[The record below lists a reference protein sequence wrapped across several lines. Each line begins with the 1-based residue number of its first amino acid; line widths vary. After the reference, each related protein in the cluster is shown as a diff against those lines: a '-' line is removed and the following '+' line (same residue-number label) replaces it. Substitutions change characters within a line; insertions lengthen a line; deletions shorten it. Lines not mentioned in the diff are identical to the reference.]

1 MPWRINE
8 AYAGFVAFGLGDDG
22 LVTLRLSQPKGY
34 EFDEFTDLTGF
45 DVSAPDEFGTVVYTR
60 AGLNE
65 DVRVIVGLANDDRLV
80 SRPLDVDDVDIELR
94 SWPDDPE
101 WADFA
106 AARRRI
112 GDPRPGGSDRRAR
125 GGSTGTWPFAETVEP
140 NLRGYAGWFE
150 EKREQRDRRW

>member
-106 AARRRI
+106 AARVESGIPALEDLIGSSVAGRRELRRSPD
-112 GDPRPGGSDRRAR
+112 GRAESAWLCRVVRRA
-125 GGSTGTWPFAETVEP
+125 
-140 NLRGYAGWFE
+140 
-150 EKREQRDRRW
+150 EQRDRRW